1 MFLVKSD
8 FPGNGM
14 SLQGAVTPLVD
25 QERHRLLLLVKFAR
39 DHYDVHFAFAEYE
52 GYVRGLFMS
61 LQISAPVL
69 VLVQVE
75 GRRVADAAVRRL
87 DGESSIRA
95 LAHITA
101 EVSQCS

>member
-1 MFLVKSD
+1 MMLAKSD

-39 DHYDVHFAFAEYE
+39 DHYDLHFALAEYQ

-69 VLVQVE
+69 VLFQVE
-75 GRRVADAAVRRL
+75 AHRVADAAARRL
-87 DGESSIRA
+87 DGDLSIRA

-101 EVSQCS
+101 EVSPCS